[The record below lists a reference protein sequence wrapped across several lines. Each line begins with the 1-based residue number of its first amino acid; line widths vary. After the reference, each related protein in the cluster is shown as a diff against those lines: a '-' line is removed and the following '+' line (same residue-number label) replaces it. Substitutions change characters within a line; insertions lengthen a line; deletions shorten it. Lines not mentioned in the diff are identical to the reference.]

1 MHNVPTVRTFAI
13 ELYGAGYGF
22 RRNDMADGKG
32 LTIKQEKFC
41 NKYLECGNASEAY
54 RYAYDC
60 SKMSDNAVWN
70 SASLLLDN
78 PKVTQRIAYLKDH
91 LAEAAGISALQVI
104 REHQK
109 IAFSDAT
116 RIRNGWMSLKDFEA
130 LTPDEKACIKSIE
143 TKQTKRITPD
153 GDELI
158 DEQVKITCYDKQK
171 ALDSIV
177 NMLGYNAP
185 ERKEVTGKNGAPI
198 ELSTKVD
205 YSNLSDADLKQAFS
219 IIQKAAADGKSD
231 K

>member
-1 MHNVPTVRTFAI
+1 
-13 ELYGAGYGF
+13 
-22 RRNDMADGKG
+22 MADAKK

-54 RYAYDC
+54 RFAYDC
-60 SKMSDNAVWN
+60 SRMTDKQIWEE
-70 SASLLLDN
+70 ASKLLSS
-78 PKVTQRIAYLKDH
+78 PKVTQRIDYLKSH
-91 LAEAAGISALQVI
+91 LAEAAGISALQII

-130 LTPDEKACIKSIE
+130 LTEEEKACIKSVE
-143 TKQTKRITPD
+143 TKQTKRVTPM
-153 GDELI
+153 GEEMI

-185 ERKEVTGKNGAPI
+185 EKMEHMGKDGKAI
-198 ELSTKVD
+198 EIDTTIN
-205 YSNLSDADLKQAFS
+205 YSGLSDSDLLTAHNLVL
-219 IIQKAAADGKSD
+219 KALNGKSD

>member
-1 MHNVPTVRTFAI
+1 M
-13 ELYGAGYGF
+13 
-22 RRNDMADGKG
+22 
-32 LTIKQEKFC
+32 
-41 NKYLECGNASEAY
+41 KYLECGNASEAY

-60 SKMSDNAVWN
+60 SKMGNNAVWN

-78 PKVTQRIAYLKDH
+78 PKVSQRIAYLKDN
-91 LAEAAGISALQVI
+91 LAEAAGISALQIV

-116 RIRNGWMSLKDFEA
+116 KIRTGWMSLKDFEA

-143 TKQTKRITPD
+143 TKQTKRTTPM
-153 GDELI
+153 GDEVV
-158 DEQVKITCYDKQK
+158 DEVVKITCYDKQK

-185 ERKEVTGKNGAPI
+185 ERKELTGKDGSPI
-198 ELSTKVD
+198 EISAKID
-205 YSNLSDADLKQAFS
+205 YSHLSDDDLKQAFS
-219 IIQKAAADGKSD
+219 IIQKAADGKSN

>member
-1 MHNVPTVRTFAI
+1 
-13 ELYGAGYGF
+13 
-22 RRNDMADGKG
+22 MADGKG

-41 NKYLECGNASEAY
+41 TKYLECGNASEAY
-54 RYAYDC
+54 RYAYNT
-60 SKMSDNAVWN
+60 SRMSEDTICN
-70 SASLLLDN
+70 SAYKLLQN
-78 PKVTQRIAYLKDH
+78 GEITARIAYLKDH
-91 LAEAAGISALQVI
+91 LAEAAGISALRII

-116 RIRNGWMSLKDFEA
+116 RIRTGWMSLKDFESI
-130 LTPDEKACIKSIE
+130 TPDEKASIKSIE
-143 TKQTKRITPD
+143 TKQTKRTSPD

-185 ERKEVTGKNGAPI
+185 ERKEVTGKDGAPI
-198 ELSTKVD
+198 ELSTKVN
-205 YSNLSDADLKQAFS
+205 YSHLSDAELKQAFS
-219 IIQKAAADGKSD
+219 IIQKAAANGKSD